1 VDNLSIQSSKEC
13 LGYVGAK
20 ERRVIEGLIK
30 AQPRKTDFQADDD
43 LVLGGTLGG
52 R

>member
-1 VDNLSIQSSKEC
+1 MGNRIIQSSKEC
-13 LGYVGAK
+13 LGYVAAK
-20 ERRVIEGLIK
+20 ERKIIERLVRD
-30 AQPRKTDFQADDD
+30 QPRKTDFHGDD